1 MKIHFSTK
9 LISLLFV
16 FVLIICSNN
25 VFAFRAPDGDVA
37 AIDENDKNMN
47 SGPSARG
54 SGEKPVQVDNNVP
67 GLKSCLYRNL
77 NRTFT
82 GNEGLAAVDVL
93 KDILQDYNSQTVERR
108 IHKDNL
114 GFKHIRLTQ
123 EYLGIPIV
131 GGEITVHINQKDVI
145 YQVNGKYLPNI
156 NISVQPSFNA
166 FDASQIGSTDHIDK
180 TGLRVSREPS
190 LVIYGT
196 NLAYYFIISYD
207 GPEAGEWW
215 YYVDAN
221 TGKVLQKYNNIQYAA
236 PGSGANATVQ
246 GNRLTG
252 EDGSNVAMTGWK
264 ETSGNY
270 FLHNPGN
277 DWQIYDVDAFDW
289 EQLTTSSW
297 GTADRAAV
305 SCGNNYEDTQSWVSS
320 VLLRNSF
327 DNAGAMARAN
337 VHEGTN
343 YVNAYWLPSQQQFYF
358 GDGDGTTS
366 NALTV
371 LDVAAH
377 EFGHAVTQFT
387 SNLVYSYESGA
398 LNESYSDIMGCA
410 VEFATQTDGRGSYP
424 THTAGRS
431 DWLLAEDCW
440 VSREALRDMRDPQR
454 FNQPS
459 YYKGTNWYSGSG
471 DNGGVHTNSGVQN
484 FAFYLLSEGG
494 TGSNG
499 GHAYNITG
507 IGIANAAAVAMRAN
521 MVYLVSNS
529 QYSDSR
535 SAWVS
540 AATDLGYPAATVGAV
555 WDACGVFGSGGGE
568 CTLDP
573 KFNQTSWSVGSTYYT
588 DRAYTITGVSNTD
601 DLTCLEAIIKTPN
614 NDRNN
619 TQSSGYMKFEMPF
632 DGYVDIAFD
641 SRLTSLPT
649 WASDY
654 IKWTGHTISTSL
666 SSQPHMQMYYKDFSA
681 GDCVGLGGNKAAGAS
696 TGTSSNYVVFLEDF
710 NCDPPPPSACTLD
723 PKFVQDLA
731 NNGSTY
737 YTDRLYTI
745 TDAGPFA
752 GMVMIKTPNADRNST
767 MSSDYLNEEYDEVGS
782 TYYYVAYDR
791 RASTPPNWLT
801 STFTKIPCAKIHT
814 SLSSQGWLDVYKR
827 EVSNGECV
835 NLGGNKGP
843 GFSGGSVSNYIVL
856 HSQTNI
862 GDQCGGGECTL
873 DPKFNQTYSWG
884 LGSTYYTDRAY
895 TITNVSDPDDLTCLA
910 AIIKTPNNDTSNTQS
925 SGYMKF
931 EMPFDGYVY
940 IAFDSRLTSLPTWA
954 SDFIQ
959 WTGHT
964 ISASLSSQP
973 HMQLYYKEFSA
984 GDCVDLGGNK
994 GPGASTGS
1002 TSNYVVFL
1010 EDFNCDPG
1018 PPQCTLASKFNKVA
1032 FTGVGQTYYTDR
1044 AYTITGD
1051 TLGTIEDW
1059 IIKTP
1064 NDDRNNTQSS
1074 GYMKFE
1080 MPFDGYVDIAFDSRL
1095 TNLPAWA
1102 SGLIKEDG
1110 WEVYTSLSSQ
1120 PFMQIYS
1127 MSVLQGECVDLGGNK
1142 ASGAST
1148 GTASNYIVFLD
1159 D

>member
-540 AATDLGYPAATVGAV
+540 AATDLGYPVATVGAV
-555 WDACGVFGSGGGE
+555 WDACGVFGSAGCSGTPEITSPIPNSILECGDVAFNWSDCGTSGATNWWLYVGTTQGGSDIYDSG
-568 CTLDP
+568 
-573 KFNQTSWSVGSTYYT
+573 
-588 DRAYTITGVSNTD
+588 
-601 DLTCLEAIIKTPN
+601 DL
-614 NDRNN
+614 
-619 TQSSGYMKFEMPF
+619 
-632 DGYVDIAFD
+632 
-641 SRLTSLPT
+641 
-649 WASDY
+649 
-654 IKWTGHTISTSL
+654 
-666 SSQPHMQMYYKDFSA
+666 
-681 GDCVGLGGNKAAGAS
+681 GAS
-696 TGTSSNYVVFLEDF
+696 TSQTVSGMPED
-710 NCDPPPPSACTLD
+710 
-723 PKFVQDLA
+723 
-731 NNGSTY
+731 GSTVY
-737 YTDRLYTI
+737 VRLRYLVGNDWLYVDSQYT
-745 TDAGPFA
+745 A
-752 GMVMIKTPNADRNST
+752 
-767 MSSDYLNEEYDEVGS
+767 
-782 TYYYVAYDR
+782 
-791 RASTPPNWLT
+791 ASN
-801 STFTKIPCAKIHT
+801 
-814 SLSSQGWLDVYKR
+814 
-827 EVSNGECV
+827 
-835 NLGGNKGP
+835 
-843 GFSGGSVSNYIVL
+843 
-856 HSQTNI
+856 
-862 GDQCGGGECTL
+862 CGGGGTPEITSPAPNSILHCGDVTFDWSANGASVNTWWLYVGTTL
-873 DPKFNQTYSWG
+873 GGRDIHDSGDLGTSTSQIVSGMPEDGSTVYARLWYLVGNDWQYVDSQYTAASNCGGSGTPEITSPAPNSILHCGDVTFNWSPNGASVNTWWVYVGTTLGGSDIHNSG
-884 LGSTYYTDRAY
+884 DLGSSTSQA
-895 TITNVSDPDDLTCLA
+895 VS
-910 AIIKTPNNDTSNTQS
+910 
-925 SGYMKF
+925 G
-931 EMPFDGYVY
+931 MPED
-940 IAFDSRLTSLPTWA
+940 
-954 SDFIQ
+954 
-959 WTGHT
+959 
-964 ISASLSSQP
+964 
-973 HMQLYYKEFSA
+973 
-984 GDCVDLGGNK
+984 
-994 GPGASTGS
+994 GS
-1002 TSNYVVFL
+1002 TVYVRLWYLVDNYW
-1010 EDFNCDPG
+1010 
-1018 PPQCTLASKFNKVA
+1018 Q
-1032 FTGVGQTYYTDR
+1032 
-1044 AYTITGD
+1044 
-1051 TLGTIEDW
+1051 
-1059 IIKTP
+1059 
-1064 NDDRNNTQSS
+1064 
-1074 GYMKFE
+1074 
-1080 MPFDGYVDIAFDSRL
+1080 YVDSQ
-1095 TNLPAWA
+1095 
-1102 SGLIKEDG
+1102 
-1110 WEVYTSLSSQ
+1110 YT
-1120 PFMQIYS
+1120 
-1127 MSVLQGECVDLGGNK
+1127 
-1142 ASGAST
+1142 A
-1148 GTASNYIVFLD
+1148 ASNCGG
-1159 D
+1159 